1 MGAKNNNYRT
11 GKVCY
16 TNGTICKYLLPE
28 QIEEYTSLGWYKG
41 TLRKPLTKEQR
52 DNISRG
58 TIKAM
63 DNKIVRDKLS
73 KAAKRNVNK
82 ERFLQ
87 NRRKNWTTQT
97 PHEKY
102 INDFMVSL
110 GFEYELPINMKEYK
124 LNNPELKLATHY
136 KPDFANKDLKIAI
149 ELDGKSHTYK
159 EKETD
164 KKKEKAL
171 EYYGYITY
179 RFKNEE
185 VYNKEFKTII
195 LDIIAKRKLVMIDNE

>member
-1 MGAKNNNYRT
+1 MGAINNNHRT

-16 TNGTICKYLLPE
+16 TNGIICKYLLPE
-28 QIEEYTSLGWYKG
+28 QVEEYMSLGWHKG

-52 DNISRG
+52 ANISKG

-63 DNKIVRDKLS
+63 DNDITRDKLS
-73 KAAKRNVNK
+73 KAAKRNSNK

-87 NRRKNWTTQT
+87 YRRKDWKTQT

-102 INDFMVSL
+102 INNFMTSL
-110 GFEYELPINMKEYK
+110 GFEYEPSINIREYR
-124 LNNPELKLATHY
+124 LNNLDLNLPMY
-136 KPDFANKDLKIAI
+136 YRPDFANIDLKIAI

-159 EKETD
+159 DKETD

-171 EYYGYITY
+171 EYYGYIVY
-179 RFKNEE
+179 RFKNKE
-185 VYNKEFKTII
+185 VYNEEFKNTILNI
-195 LDIIAKRKLVMIDNE
+195 VSKRKLVMIYNE